1 MKKYVAGFLAGAL
14 FTIGA
19 TSFAD
24 EIQSLVGKKIQ
35 GETAVSVNGKSVD
48 KAIVVE
54 GKSYAPVRSIG
65 EATGMKVQFG
75 KEGIAL
81 SDESS
86 NPINETTTPTPTPLD
101 GKEKEKVKSYAPTLE
116 KIEAA
121 IKENNSLIQE
131 NQDAIDKMKENMKK
145 GTYSD
150 VLMRSAETDLKLYE
164 GNIENYKK
172 ANENLEKQK
181 AELEKQ

>member
-35 GETAVSVNGKSVD
+35 GETAVSVNGKSID

-65 EATGMKVQFG
+65 EAAGMKVQFG

-81 SDESS
+81 SDEPTKEIKPDPVTTEPISETKETKT
-86 NPINETTTPTPTPLD
+86 INEEVPVKLD
-101 GKEKEKVKSYAPTLE
+101 QLNASIEEKKEQIKSLE
-116 KIEAA
+116 KGISSQQLLISQGKDVESNKVFLEGYEKSKKQA
-121 IKENNSLIQE
+121 EESL
-131 NQDAIDKMKENMKK
+131 A
-145 GTYSD
+145 
-150 VLMRSAETDLKLYE
+150 
-164 GNIENYKK
+164 
-172 ANENLEKQK
+172 NLEKQK